1 MMQRPNSPPAATPRP
16 MPGPTG
22 RTPTGQ
28 PIMTMEDQERLRQWQ
43 LEQQAQ
49 APAVDPAPTQAFP
62 GTAPQMESP
71 GLLADALDYVQ
82 RGFKW
87 GQENLG
93 GQLRGGVKP
102 ENNPTADGAG
112 VGKGGRARE
121 EELRRQ
127 EEEAVRGKQ
136 RR

>member
-28 PIMTMEDQERLRQWQ
+28 PIMTLEDQERLRQWQ

-49 APAVDPAPTQAFP
+49 APAADPAPTQPFP

-71 GLLADALDYVQ
+71 GLLAQAFDYLQ
-82 RGFKW
+82 N
-87 GQENLG
+87 NLG

-102 ENNPTADGAG
+102 ENNPLAAGPG
-112 VGKGGRARE
+112 VGTGGQARADALRKAE
-121 EELRRQ
+121 ED
-127 EEEAVRGKQ
+127 AVNGKPAK
-136 RR
+136 RK

>member
-1 MMQRPNSPPAATPRP
+1 MMPQRPNNPYA
-16 MPGPTG
+16 TG

-28 PIMTMEDQERLRQWQ
+28 PILTLEDRKRMEAESAEAQRQYD
-43 LEQQAQ
+43 EQMAAQ
-49 APAVDPAPTQAFP
+49 AAAQNQQPFP

-71 GLLADALDYVQ
+71 GLLAQALDYAQ
-82 RGFKW
+82 RGFRW

-93 GQLRGGVKP
+93 GQLRGGVAP
-102 ENNPTADGAG
+102 ENNPTADGPG

-127 EEEAVRGKQ
+127 EEEAVSGK
-136 RR
+136 RRR

>member
-1 MMQRPNSPPAATPRP
+1 MMPQRPNNPNA
-16 MPGPTG
+16 TG
-22 RTPTGQ
+22 RTPTGA
-28 PIMTMEDQERLRQWQ
+28 PILTLEDQQRIAA
-43 LEQQAQ
+43 EQQAEYERQMAAQ
-49 APAVDPAPTQAFP
+49 AAAQNQPPPFP
-62 GTAPQMESP
+62 GSAPQMESP
-71 GLLADALDYVQ
+71 GLLANALDYVQ
-82 RGFKW
+82 QGFKW
-87 GQENLG
+87 GQDNLG

-102 ENNPTADGAG
+102 ENNPTADGPG